1 MAPLSFYFFF
11 SFCQQANPKGVRQGN
26 YSESNP
32 TTTEV
37 ITTITIGAGT
47 SNQPINNNRV
57 GQGVS
62 SLMSS
67 RLFMHAT
74 HTSTTT
80 IVTTREDRKGEMERA
95 WWWLSLK
102 LTMAN
107 WFLSSPKPRLGQ
119 PVLKDVVNS

>member
-1 MAPLSFYFFF
+1 LDVVNRLHF
-11 SFCQQANPKGVRQGN
+11 V
-26 YSESNP
+26 ESNP
-32 TTTEV
+32 TTREV

-47 SNQPINNNRV
+47 SNQSINNNRV

-74 HTSTTT
+74 NRSTTT